1 MFRILPRQAEINL
14 NFDPILLTAYDIN
27 RGNITTGLTALN
39 NEYSSEATFKV
50 GEDIYDIIIR
60 DEIPEKE
67 TEEEA
72 QEKLRKRKLWMTC
85 VLSG

>member
-1 MFRILPRQAEINL
+1 MFRILPVRR
-14 NFDPILLTAYDIN
+14 LTAYDIN

-72 QEKLRKRKLWMTC
+72 QEKAQKEKS
-85 VLSG
+85 LSSGYKSHQ